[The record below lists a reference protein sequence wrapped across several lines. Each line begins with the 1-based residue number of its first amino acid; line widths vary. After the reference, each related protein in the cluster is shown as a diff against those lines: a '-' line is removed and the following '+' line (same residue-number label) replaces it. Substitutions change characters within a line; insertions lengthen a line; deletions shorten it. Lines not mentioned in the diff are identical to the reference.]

1 MRERLRAERR
11 DRIVTAATTVF
22 SRFGYRKTAL
32 EDVAAEAGVG
42 KATLYHYF
50 SGKDELFGAVIHRYY
65 SAYVEHLK
73 EAISTVKSPT
83 DKLRRY
89 ARVLLEQHRRASDS
103 FVPDVGER
111 MEQVPFVVKHVMR
124 YREMEL
130 DVMRGVLKAG
140 VEAGEFRPLDVGVV
154 ANLLFAV
161 FRGMIGSSCEA
172 PGSESVIVEEF
183 LGILL
188 HGLLAEKAD

>member
-1 MRERLRAERR
+1 MREELRAERR

-32 EDVAAEAGVG
+32 EDVASQAGVG

-65 SAYVEHLK
+65 SSYVAQLK
-73 EAISTVKSPT
+73 DAISTVGSPI

-89 ARVLLEQHRRASDS
+89 AAALLEQHRRASAS
-103 FVPDVGER
+103 FVPDPGDK
-111 MEQVPFVVKHVMR
+111 MEQVPFVIKHIMR

-130 DVMRGVLKAG
+130 DVLRGVLRAG

-161 FRGMIGSSCEA
+161 FRGMIGSACEA
-172 PGSESVIVEEF
+172 PGNESVIIDEF
-183 LGILL
+183 MGILL
-188 HGLLAEKAD
+188 NGLLAEKAD